1 MFFTTNYWLRTVSW
15 LTDSVDIRTLKN
27 FLLPDTI
34 RKLMHGNKPVLSAIL
49 IAAMAGVSA
58 CSDPSTVGIDVVPDA
73 SGGNTFYTDT
83 ITIETNVI
91 REDSLQ
97 TDEGIALFN
106 LAGSYTDPVF
116 GLSRASFYTQ
126 FRLPNNNA
134 NFSFGSSP
142 VLDSVVLT
150 LAYADYYGDT
160 VTQQQFE
167 VYRLDEV
174 MFKDTAYYSND
185 VVLANGT
192 WLFNAPV
199 SIYPKDSVDLGG
211 ALKAPHLR
219 LKLDDALGTEF
230 LDPANTDKFL
240 SNAAFIEFFKGLYV
254 KTADVTTSGAG
265 CIASFN
271 LQASMS
277 KLTVYYSNSS
287 GDSLTANF
295 EVNADCPRFNHFE
308 HDYSLAEFGNTFPIT
323 GSQKLYI
330 QSMAGVKTRIKFP
343 YLAGIDQDGA
353 IAINKAELLV
363 PAIDN
368 SFYKSH
374 TNLLILGVDSSGKEA
389 LIPDLVESSTYYG
402 GSYDAVYKQYKF
414 NIARYV
420 QRLVS
425 DDLPGD
431 GIDYGLSIISSGG
444 PVNALRTIVP
454 GPVSADSKLQ
464 LRITY
469 SKLR

>member
-1 MFFTTNYWLRTVSW
+1 MLMFG
-15 LTDSVDIRTLKN
+15 K
-27 FLLPDTI
+27 
-34 RKLMHGNKPVLSAIL
+34 KPVLSAL
-49 IAAMAGVSA
+49 FVASLAGLTS
-58 CSDPSTVGIDVVPDA
+58 CSDPSTVGIDIVPNA
-73 SGGNTFYTDT
+73 NGGNTFYTDT
-83 ITIETNVI
+83 ITITTTVQ

-97 TDEGIALFN
+97 TDEAIALYN

-116 GLSRASFYTQ
+116 GLSRASFFTQ

-160 VTQQQFE
+160 VTQQQFQ
-167 VYRLDEV
+167 VYRLEEAMV
-174 MFKDTAYYSND
+174 KDTAYYSND
-185 VVLANGT
+185 MILANGVA
-192 WLFNAPV
+192 LFDAPV

-211 ALKAPHLR
+211 SLKAPHLR
-219 LKLDDALGTEF
+219 LKLDNALGAEF
-230 LDPANTDKFL
+230 IDAGNADKFL
-240 SNAAFIEFFKGLYV
+240 SNAAFIEFFKGLHV
-254 KTADVTTSGAG
+254 KTTDVTASGAG
-265 CIASFN
+265 CISSFN

-295 EVNADCPRFNHFE
+295 EVNSDCPRFNHYE
-308 HDYSLAEFGNTFPIT
+308 HDYTTAEFGNTFPIAA
-323 GSQKLYI
+323 SPKLYI
-330 QSMAGVKTRIKFP
+330 QSMSGVKTRIKFP
-343 YLAGIDQDGA
+343 FLASIDQDGA
-353 IAINKAELLV
+353 IAINKAELII

-374 TNLLILGVDSSGKEA
+374 TNLLVFGVDSSGKES
-389 LIPDLVESSTYYG
+389 LIPDIVESASYYG
-402 GSYDAVYKQYKF
+402 GAYDVVSHQYKF

-420 QRLVS
+420 QRLIS

-431 GIDYGLSIISSGG
+431 GVDYGLSIISSGG

-454 GPVSADSKLQ
+454 GPASADKKLQ

>member
-1 MFFTTNYWLRTVSW
+1 VNPVS
-15 LTDSVDIRTLKN
+15 LKLI
-27 FLLPDTI
+27 FLSDNNL
-34 RKLMHGNKPVLSAIL
+34 KLMRGNKPLRSVLAIAL
-49 IAAMAGVSA
+49 LTMSVA

-73 SGGNTFYTDT
+73 SGGSTFYTDT
-83 ITIETNVI
+83 ITIETSVI

-97 TDEGIALFN
+97 TDEGISLFN

-160 VTQQQFE
+160 ITQQQFE
-167 VYRLDEV
+167 VYRLDAS
-174 MFKDTAYYSND
+174 MFKDTSYYSND
-185 VVLANGT
+185 VILTGT
-192 WLFNAPV
+192 QLFNALV
-199 SIYPKDSVDLGG
+199 SVYPKDSVDLGG

-219 LKLDDALGTEF
+219 LKLDNALGTEF
-230 LDPANTDKFL
+230 LDPVNSDKFL
-240 SNAAFIEFFKGLYV
+240 SNTAFIEFFKGLYV
-254 KTADVTTSGAG
+254 KTADVTASGAG

-271 LQASMS
+271 LTASMS
-277 KLTVYYSNSS
+277 KLTVYYSNLS
-287 GDSLTANF
+287 GDSLSANF
-295 EVNADCPRFNHFE
+295 EINADCPRFNHFE
-308 HDYSLAEFGNTFPIT
+308 HDYSTAEFGNSFPLT
-323 GSQKLYI
+323 ASPKLYI
-330 QSMAGVKTRIKFP
+330 QSMAGLKTRIKFP
-343 YLAGIDQDGA
+343 YLAGMDGEGS
-353 IAINKAELLV
+353 IAINKAELIV
-363 PAIDN
+363 PAIEN
-368 SFYKSH
+368 TFYKSH
-374 TNLLILGVDSSGKEA
+374 TNLLVFGVDASGKEA
-389 LIPDLVESSTYYG
+389 LIPDLIESASYYG
-402 GSYDAVYKQYKF
+402 GNYDAVYSQYKF

-420 QRLVS
+420 QRVVS
-425 DDLPGD
+425 DDLAGD

-454 GPVSADSKLQ
+454 GPASPDTKLQ

>member
-1 MFFTTNYWLRTVSW
+1 MTSYWLRTVYW
-15 LTDSVDIRTLKN
+15 LTRRVNSVS
-27 FLLPDTI
+27 
-34 RKLMHGNKPVLSAIL
+34 RKLFFLSESNLKLMRGFKPLRSVLVFACFTAL
-49 IAAMAGVSA
+49 SA

-83 ITIETNVI
+83 ITIETTVI

-160 VTQQQFE
+160 ITQQQFE
-167 VYRLDEV
+167 VYRLDAS

-185 VVLANGT
+185 VVQTGAQ
-192 WLFNAPV
+192 LFNSLV
-199 SIYPKDSVDLGG
+199 SISPKDSVDLGG

-230 LDPANTDKFL
+230 LDAANVDKFL
-240 SNAAFIEFFKGLYV
+240 SNTAFIEFFKGLYV

-271 LQASMS
+271 LTASMS
-277 KLTVYYSNSS
+277 KLTVYYSNLS
-287 GDSLTANF
+287 GDSLSANF

-308 HDYSLAEFGNTFPIT
+308 HDYTTSEFGNTFPIVA
-323 GSQKLYI
+323 SPRLYI
-330 QSMAGVKTRIKFP
+330 QSMAGLKTRIKFP
-343 YLAGIDQDGA
+343 FLAGIDGNGSV
-353 IAINKAELLV
+353 AINKAELIV
-363 PAIDN
+363 PALDN

-374 TNLLILGVDSSGKEA
+374 TNLLVFGVDSEGKEA
-389 LIPDLVESSTYYG
+389 LIPDLIESSSYYG
-402 GSYDAVYKQYKF
+402 GNYDAVYKQYKF

-425 DDLPGD
+425 DDLAGD

-454 GPVSADSKLQ
+454 GPATPDTKIQ